1 MQCPTDYV
9 RVSLDFPELLRLH
22 DQLSFIS
29 NEDYPVD
36 KEDGT
41 QDMEQRA
48 QWSAP
53 ARAAYCTLYS
63 ISCVQSS
70 FLSTRYRFL
79 TPLSIQVHST
89 NALLHNEII
98 MFPD

>member
-41 QDMEQRA
+41 QDME
-48 QWSAP
+48 
-53 ARAAYCTLYS
+53 
-63 ISCVQSS
+63 
-70 FLSTRYRFL
+70 
-79 TPLSIQVHST
+79 
-89 NALLHNEII
+89 
-98 MFPD
+98 